1 MPLGAVSV
9 WAQVCTRRSPRR
21 GGAPA
26 DPGSRLP
33 AGRVR
38 VAQLQSAGAPP
49 PIRVRA
55 SRPAACGS
63 HSCRARG
70 RPRRSGFAPPG
81 RPRAGRTAAERGGA
95 PADPG
100 SRLPAGRVRVAQLQS
115 AGAPP
120 PIRVRASRPA
130 ACGSHSC
137 RARGRPRRSGFAP
150 PGRPR
155 AGRTAAERGGAP
167 ADPGSRLPAG
177 HVRVAQLPS
186 AGAPPPIRVRARGR
200 GPPAAWARRRGPAK
214 GAGIGCGRAR
224 PGRDGRRRGPAK
236 GAGIRPAVFP
246 AI

>member
-1 MPLGAVSV
+1 MGASLH
-9 WAQVCTRRSPRR
+9 A
-21 GGAPA
+21 AFPA
-26 DPGSRLP
+26 
-33 AGRVR
+33 
-38 VAQLQSAGAPP
+38 
-49 PIRVRA
+49 
-55 SRPAACGS
+55 
-63 HSCRARG
+63 ARG

-177 HVRVAQLPS
+177 RVRVAQLPS
-186 AGAPPPIRVRARGR
+186 AGAPPPIRVRASRPAACGSHSCRARGR
-200 GPPAAWARRRGPAK
+200 PRRSGFAPPGRPRAGRTAAERGGAPADPGSRPREGAAGRVGAAPRAGERRGDRLRKSA
-214 GAGIGCGRAR
+214 AR
-224 PGRDGRRRGPAK
+224 P
-236 GAGIRPAVFP
+236 
-246 AI
+246 